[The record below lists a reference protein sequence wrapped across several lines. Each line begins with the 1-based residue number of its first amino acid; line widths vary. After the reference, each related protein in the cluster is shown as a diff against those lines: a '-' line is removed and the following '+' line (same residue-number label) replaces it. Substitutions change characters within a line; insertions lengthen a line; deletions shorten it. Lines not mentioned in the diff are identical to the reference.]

1 MKSLTSLQLFLLLL
15 TTVFNLF
22 SSTAAIGVNYGMV
35 SDNLPSP
42 TEVANFIKT
51 KTIFDSV
58 KIFDT
63 NPDVLRAFANTGI
76 TMTVTIPNGEIPNLA
91 NEGAASA
98 WVNANI
104 QPFHP
109 QTKIKYISIGNE
121 IVLIGNPAHING
133 LVPAMRTLTEALR
146 KAGPQFQDIKVTSAH
161 ALNMFQGLTVPSLAR
176 FRVDLAETF
185 FKPVL
190 QFHQQNKSPFMI
202 NPYPYFEL
210 NVMSNNIDFAVFRKT
225 PGVFDPASKK
235 TYSNA
240 LDSLLDKT
248 YTAMSAL
255 GFGDVDIVIG
265 ETGWPSLGDPGNKAA
280 DMDNAASYNGHL
292 IRKIVSGVGTPLMPN
307 KKFETYIFALF
318 NENQKPGPLTEKN
331 WGLFQPDFSPVY
343 TSGALRD
350 GPQPNLSNPGFDVEV
365 KPGQPLPKP
374 VQPMAAPPADNAKKF
389 CVPKPE
395 ATDAQLQNNLD
406 YACSHGIDCR
416 PIQAGGVCVEPATVR
431 SRAAFAMN
439 SYFKS
444 KLGVDSACDFSGTG
458 QVTNVDPSYGN
469 CRYV

>member
-1 MKSLTSLQLFLLLL
+1 MKSLTSLQLFLFLS

-35 SDNLPSP
+35 ADNLPSP
-42 TEVANFIKT
+42 AKVANFIKT

-63 NPDVLRAFANTGI
+63 NPNVLRAFANTGI

-109 QTKIKYISIGNE
+109 QTKIKYISVGNE
-121 IVLIGNPAHING
+121 VVLLDNPAHING
-133 LVPAMRTLTEALR
+133 LVPAMKALTEALR

-176 FRVDLAETF
+176 FRIDLTET

-225 PGVFDPASKK
+225 PAVFDPASKK

-248 YTAMSAL
+248 YSAMSAL
-255 GFGDVDIVIG
+255 GFADVDIVIG

-307 KKFETYIFALF
+307 RKFETYIFALF

-350 GPQPNLSNPGFDVEV
+350 GLQPNLSNPGFAVEV
-365 KPGQPLPKP
+365 
-374 VQPMAAPPADNAKKF
+374 KF

-395 ATDAQLQNNLD
+395 ATDSQLQNNLD
-406 YACSHGIDCR
+406 YACGQGIDCR
-416 PIQAGGVCVEPATVR
+416 PIQAGGVCVEPGTVR

-444 KLGVDSACDFSGTG
+444 KLGVDSACDFSGTV
-458 QVTNVDPSYGN
+458 QVTTVDPSYGN